1 MHRVHIRHRKIHHD
15 QICAITFLQRS
26 TVAAPLRLC
35 TAQRRCPDH
44 LFRRHCRW
52 IIRRDLS
59 ADRHQLHF
67 LHEVETVVAGHAIG
81 ANRNLHAFTQQF
93 SAIADPAV
101 QLHIA
106 DRIYGD
112 CHSFAPK
119 DLQIL
124 LRRID
129 TMSCNCRHIEDPAA
143 FQIRRRRFS
152 MTPNAFFMLLF
163 RLRYMHL
170 HPRIDAACVISQRT
184 CGCRIRSVFRVKAHI
199 HQDPPVFGSIVISV
213 KILRLLHA
221 HKAVGILPCD
231 VGDGSCNIS
240 LRPAVCKSPGHI
252 IAEIIHIAC
261 GHDPESERFCQSQH
275 SAPVNGIAI
284 QFRLKRE
291 DFLVEPVLQFQI
303 FSISTHKRHW

>member
-1 MHRVHIRHRKIHHD
+1 
-15 QICAITFLQRS
+15 
-26 TVAAPLRLC
+26 
-35 TAQRRCPDH
+35 
-44 LFRRHCRW
+44 
-52 IIRRDLS
+52 
-59 ADRHQLHF
+59 
-67 LHEVETVVAGHAIG
+67 
-81 ANRNLHAFTQQF
+81 
-93 SAIADPAV
+93 
-101 QLHIA
+101 
-106 DRIYGD
+106 
-112 CHSFAPK
+112 
-119 DLQIL
+119 
-124 LRRID
+124 
-129 TMSCNCRHIEDPAA
+129 
-143 FQIRRRRFS
+143 

-213 KILRLLHA
+213 KIFCLLHA
-221 HKAVGILPCD
+221 HKAAWILPCD

-275 SAPVNGIAI
+275 GAPVNGIAI
-284 QFRLKRE
+284 QFCLKRE

-303 FSISTHKRHW
+303 FSISTHKRHWRMGMSVVKSAHKQFASAIVFPFPFSCRALCTDRNDLPISNCHIAVLLQFQIFIQYIDLFKKHNSSFLSPYISGAIKRRI